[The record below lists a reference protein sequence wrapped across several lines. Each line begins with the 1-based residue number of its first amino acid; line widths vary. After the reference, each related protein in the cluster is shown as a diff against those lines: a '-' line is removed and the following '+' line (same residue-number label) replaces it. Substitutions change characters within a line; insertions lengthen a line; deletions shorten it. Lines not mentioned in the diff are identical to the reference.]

1 MSATTPSVIIIGAGF
16 GGVGM
21 AMELRRKGFDNFT
34 ILERASEA
42 GGVWREN
49 TYPGAACD
57 VPSPLYSFSYEPKVD
72 WPHRY
77 SGRADIQGYLRDLA
91 VKHGLLERIKFG
103 ADVTEA
109 VFDESTGGWTVRTA
123 NGTE

>member
-1 MSATTPSVIIIGAGF
+1 MSTTTPSVIIIGAGF
-16 GGVGM
+16 GGLGM

-57 VPSPLYSFSYEPKVD
+57 VPSPLYSYSYAPRAD
-72 WPHRY
+72 WPDRY
-77 SGRADIQGYLRDLA
+77 SGAGEIRRYLDGLA
-91 VKHGLLERIKFG
+91 TGHRLLERIRFG
-103 ADVTEA
+103 AEVTEA
-109 VFDESTGGWTVRTA
+109 AFDGSAGAWT
-123 NGTE
+123 